1 MQKLAELEAT
11 ALKVTKKRMLR
22 EDSTTPPMKVA
33 NKPATLKDVFENMA
47 MQKPIPVV
55 GKQGD
60 TQSTGAGFLN
70 INDTSPAGQAM
81 QKALTDLAAQGKA
94 QIVMPTQPGQQQTN
108 AAGQQAT
115 AAGQP
120 NPNQMQAGQQAV
132 QEKDEGKPGKNFAKI
147 AKSAGARYGSKA
159 AGERVAGAVRA
170 KLAKQGKL
178 EEVHTGD
185 EAESKFKKYDRK

>member
-1 MQKLAELEAT
+1 MKDIMQKLAELEAT
-11 ALKVTKKRMLR
+11 APKVTKKRMLR

-94 QIVMPTQPGQQQTN
+94 QIVVPTQPGQQP
-108 AAGQQAT
+108 QAT

-120 NPNQMQAGQQAV
+120 NPNQMQAGQQAM
-132 QEKDEGKPGKNFAKI
+132 QEES
-147 AKSAGARYGSKA
+147 SASGSK
-159 AGERVAGAVRA
+159 EE
-170 KLAKQGKL
+170 LAKEIYKIYDRIRQQENSGVVGSLPQMSKKL
-178 EEVHTGD
+178 EQLKSTWNYNEDPIKLGLQL
-185 EAESKFKKYDRK
+185 

>member
-1 MQKLAELEAT
+1 MKDIMQKLLELEAT
-11 ALKVTKKRMLR
+11 APKVTKKRMLK

-94 QIVMPTQPGQQQTN
+94 QIVVPTQPGQ
-108 AAGQQAT
+108 QQAT

-132 QEKDEGKPGKNFAKI
+132 QEKDEGKPGKNFSKI
-147 AKSAGARYGSKA
+147 AKSAGKRYGSKE
-159 AGERVAGAVRA
+159 AGERVAGAV
-170 KLAKQGKL
+170 
-178 EEVHTGD
+178 GD
-185 EAESKFKKYDRK
+185 D